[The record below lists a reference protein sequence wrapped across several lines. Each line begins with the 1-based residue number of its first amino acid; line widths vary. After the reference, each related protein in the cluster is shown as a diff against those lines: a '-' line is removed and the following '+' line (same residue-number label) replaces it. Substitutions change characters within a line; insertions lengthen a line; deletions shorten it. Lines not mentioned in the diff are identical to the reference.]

1 MPATVARKVPLPDPA
16 EQLAELHRN
25 VEVIRGIKLMS
36 PRPAPIHASVI
47 GGLTMSLGPAFDDH
61 FRNRK
66 SGRPPRGPGGW
77 RTLPEPELHFKGDI
91 LIPDVAGWRTERL
104 PSLPKTAYIA
114 VAPDWVCEVLSPN
127 TQSIDRYTKMPAYAA
142 AGVRTVW
149 LVSALARSLE
159 VFRLGKGSYEL
170 VATHTGEVRVQ
181 VEPFAE
187 LRLDL
192 AALWP

>member
-1 MPATVARKVPLPDPA
+1 MPATAARKAPLTEPA
-16 EQLAELHRN
+16 ELAELHHN

-36 PRPAPIHASVI
+36 PRPAPIHARVSAE
-47 GGLTMSLGPAFDDH
+47 LCTSLLPVFDDH
-61 FRNRK
+61 HRSKKR
-66 SGRPPRGPGGW
+66 GRIPRGPGGW
-77 RTLPEPELHFKGDI
+77 QILPEPELHLRGDV
-91 LIPDVAGWRTERL
+91 LIPDVAGWRVARL

-114 VAPDWVCEVLSPN
+114 VAPDWVCEILSPS

-142 AGVRTVW
+142 AGVSNIW
-149 LVSALARSLE
+149 LISALTRSLE

-170 VATHTGEVRVQ
+170 IATHTGEARVR